1 MPTVSS
7 SVELRRGDALA
18 QVPAPQATHPYA
30 GREIRKQESGRIRGE
45 GQRHFGLLDERA
57 QRTSTLMISTDS
69 ITRRPMSPPG
79 AEATPLADPRW
90 IALAQRD
97 KSFDG
102 EFVYAVTTTGI
113 YCRPSCPSRLAKP
126 MHIQFYDTTTLARE
140 AGYRACKRCK
150 PDETS
155 LGLQRSDVV
164 EKACRTLEQSANGV
178 GLEALAQGAGL
189 STHHFHRVFKQAT
202 GLTPKAYFQALQARR
217 LQQSLASA
225 SSVTE
230 ALYDAGYNSSG
241 RFYEQG
247 APSLGMA
254 PKAYRRGGLGESI
267 RYAVEPCALGVI
279 IVAATPKGVCGI
291 EFGDSAHALIDRL
304 RQRFMQASFEPGDA
318 PFRAWVGRVL
328 AYIDQPSGTLD
339 LPLDI
344 QGTVFQRRVWDALRA
359 IPCGSTASYA
369 EVAAAIG
376 QPTAARAVAQACAS
390 NELALAVPCHRVMRS
405 DGGLSGYRWGTARK
419 AELLRRESAE

>member
-1 MPTVSS
+1 
-7 SVELRRGDALA
+7 
-18 QVPAPQATHPYA
+18 
-30 GREIRKQESGRIRGE
+30 
-45 GQRHFGLLDERA
+45 
-57 QRTSTLMISTDS
+57 MISTDS
-69 ITRRPMSPPG
+69 ITRRPTSTTG
-79 AEATPLADPRW
+79 AETTAHADPRW
-90 IALAQRD
+90 VALARRD

-126 MHIQFYDTTTLARE
+126 THIQFFDTTTLARE

-150 PDETS
+150 PEDMS
-155 LGLQRSDVV
+155 LDLQRSEAV
-164 EKACRTLEQSANGV
+164 EKACRTLEHSAHGV
-178 GLEALAQGAGL
+178 GLEALARDAGL
-189 STHHFHRVFKQAT
+189 SPHHFHRVFKQAT
-202 GLTPKAYFQALQARR
+202 GVTPKAYFQALQARR

-225 SSVTE
+225 GSVTE

-291 EFGDSAHALIDRL
+291 EFGDSAHALIERL
-304 RQRFMQASFEPGDA
+304 RQRFVQARFEPGDA
-318 PFRAWVGRVL
+318 PFREWVGRVL
-328 AYIDQPSGTLD
+328 AYIEQPRGALD

-344 QGTVFQRRVWDALRA
+344 QGTAFQRRVWEALRA
-359 IPCGSTASYA
+359 IPSGSTASYA
-369 EVAAAIG
+369 EVAATIG
-376 QPTAARAVAQACAS
+376 QPKAVRAVAQACAS
-390 NELALAVPCHRVMRS
+390 NELALAVPCHRVVRS
-405 DGGLSGYRWGTARK
+405 DGGLSGYRWGAARK
-419 AELLRRESAE
+419 AELLRRESVE

>member
-1 MPTVSS
+1 VIRT
-7 SVELRRGDALA
+7 DFAA
-18 QVPAPQATHPYA
+18 QGSASA
-30 GREIRKQESGRIRGE
+30 S
-45 GQRHFGLLDERA
+45 
-57 QRTSTLMISTDS
+57 TSAVA
-69 ITRRPMSPPG
+69 
-79 AEATPLADPRW
+79 AEADPRW
-90 IALAQRD
+90 PALTARD
-97 KSFDG
+97 KALDG

-113 YCRPSCPSRLAKP
+113 YCRPSCPSKLAKP
-126 MHIQFYDTTTLARE
+126 AHVVFFDTTDHARD

-150 PDETS
+150 PEEATLELRRAD
-155 LGLQRSDVV
+155 LVQQ
-164 EKACRTLEQSANGV
+164 ACRSLEQSASGV
-178 GLEALAQGAGL
+178 ALAALARSAGL
-189 STHHFHRVFKQAT
+189 STHHFHRIFKQAT

-217 LQQSLASA
+217 LQAALPLA

-230 ALYDAGYNSSG
+230 AIYDAGFNSSG

-254 PKAYRRGGLGESI
+254 PKAFQSGGLGERI

-291 EFGDSAHALIDRL
+291 EFGDSAHALIERL
-304 RQRFMQASFEPGDA
+304 QKRFAHAQFEPGD
-318 PFRAWVGRVL
+318 PTFREWVGRVL
-328 AYIDQPSGTLD
+328 AYIEQPQGLLD

-359 IPCGSTASYA
+359 IPSGGTASYA

-376 QPTAARAVAQACAS
+376 QPKAVRAVAQACAG
-390 NELALAVPCHRVMRS
+390 NELAVAIPCHRVVRS
-405 DGGLSGYRWGTARK
+405 DGSLSGYRWGPERK